1 MTWDITRIVI
11 VMSLLVF
18 TGLFWWLPQALTAP
32 AMKFTGIKSRDP
44 DYYIENFGITAMSER
59 GKPKYILK
67 GTGLVH
73 FLNEENTR
81 IDQPYLMQYEQTG
94 AQNDAPTITTADI
107 GWISADGNR
116 LLMSGNV
123 KVLKGP
129 GQSSASAEI
138 TANQLVIL
146 LN

>member
-18 TGLFWWLPQALTAP
+18 TGLFWWLPQVLTAP
-32 AMKFTGIKSRDP
+32 AMKLTGIKSHDP
-44 DYYIENFGITAMSER
+44 DYYIENFGVTAMSER
-59 GKPKYILK
+59 GRPKYILK

-73 FLNEENTR
+73 FPNEESTR
-81 IDQPYLMQYEQTG
+81 IDRPYLMQYEQTG
-94 AQNDAPTITTADI
+94 AQTDPPTITTADT

-116 LLMSGNV
+116 ILMSGNV

-129 GQSSASAEI
+129 GQNSTSAEI